1 MPCAA
6 PMPRS
11 APHPPPP
18 QDSPGYDDRHGG
30 MRRPTWS
37 PRQNQIQDARM
48 KGRVH
53 RDKNRK
59 GNTHIFESL
68 EAAPP
73 VTLATR
79 SCWSSVRT
87 KMMRKCVRQRTE

>member
-1 MPCAA
+1 
-6 PMPRS
+6 
-11 APHPPPP
+11 
-18 QDSPGYDDRHGG
+18 
-30 MRRPTWS
+30 
-37 PRQNQIQDARM
+37 M